1 MEMADKSSDMFF
13 FSLSI
18 EEAAA
23 AAAGLCRNQI
33 VHREAVSKA

>member
-23 AAAGLCRNQI
+23 AAGLCRNQI